1 MQEQFT
7 AANSLQEPTQKTEQ
21 HVYAMKDKQIA
32 PLTVEK
38 VKFSSSSDALLVTM
52 QVTQ

>member
-1 MQEQFT
+1 
-7 AANSLQEPTQKTEQ
+7 
-21 HVYAMKDKQIA
+21 MKDKKIA